1 MVFKKIVPLSGNLNN
16 MQAKEPLFEYTN
28 TGLHIEIQNKDCL
41 SALKRMEDNKFDLV
55 LTSPPYNV
63 GKSYETKTSI
73 EKYLET
79 QEEIISELVRTLSD
93 KGNLC
98 WQVGNY
104 VDKGEVFP
112 LDIYY
117 YQIFKRH
124 GLKLRNRIIWHFGH
138 GLHASNRFSG
148 RYETIL
154 WFSKTDDYIFN
165 LDNVRVPSKYP
176 GKRHF
181 KGPRKGQISGNPL
194 GKNPSDIWEILEQEW
209 DSALW
214 DIPNVKSNHPEKT
227 EHPCQFPI
235 ELVERCVLALTNEH
249 SWIIDPFAGVGYTVL
264 GAIKNNRNAI
274 GIEKEKAYCQIASQR
289 IESFKE
295 GTLKFRPMTKEIFQ
309 PTGKEKVSRIPE
321 EWMRLKVANNT
332 L

>member
-1 MVFKKIVPLSGNLNN
+1 MKV
-16 MQAKEPLFEYTN
+16 KEPLFDYISPDIDYQIKK
-28 TGLHIEIQNKDCL
+28 GDCL
-41 SALKRMEDNKFDLV
+41 TVLEKIEDGKFDLI

-79 QEEIISELVRTLSD
+79 QEEIICELVRTLSD
-93 KGNLC
+93 KGNIC

-104 VDKGEVFP
+104 VDKGEIFP

-117 YQIFKRH
+117 YQIFKKY

-176 GKRHF
+176 GKLHF
-181 KGPRKGQISGNPL
+181 KGPKKGQPSGNPL
-194 GKNPSDIWEILEQEW
+194 GKNPSDIWEIIEQDW
-209 DSALW
+209 DRAMW

-227 EHPCQFPI
+227 DHPCQFPI
-235 ELVERCVLALTNEH
+235 ELVERCVLALTNED
-249 SWIIDPFAGVGYTVL
+249 SWVLDPFSGVGSTVI
-264 GAIKNNRNAI
+264 GAIKNNRNGM
-274 GIEKEKAYCQIASQR
+274 GIEKEKAYCKIANQR
-289 IESFKE
+289 IEDLKE
-295 GTLKFRPMTKEIFQ
+295 GKLKIRPINKPIHK
-309 PTGKEKVSRIPE
+309 PTGKD
-321 EWMRLKVANNT
+321 KVAQIPKEWLELSFANGNGT
-332 L
+332 NGHK

>member
-1 MVFKKIVPLSGNLNN
+1 MKV
-16 MQAKEPLFEYTN
+16 KEPLFDYIRPDTDYTIKN
-28 TGLHIEIQNKDCL
+28 GDCL
-41 SALKRMEDNKFDLV
+41 TVLKKIENGKFDLI

-104 VDKGEVFP
+104 VDKGEIFP
-112 LDIYY
+112 LDIFY
-117 YQIFKRH
+117 YQIFKKH
-124 GLKLRNRIIWHFGH
+124 GLKLRNRIVWHFGH

-148 RYETIL
+148 RYETL
-154 WFSKTDDYIFN
+154 LLFSKTDEYIFN

-181 KGPRKGQISGNPL
+181 KGPKKGQPSGNPL
-194 GKNPSDIWEILEQEW
+194 GKNPSDIWEIIEQDW
-209 DSALW
+209 DKAMW
-214 DIPNVKSNHPEKT
+214 NIPNVKSNHPEKT

-235 ELVERCVLALTNEH
+235 ELVERCVLALTDEN
-249 SWIIDPFAGVGYTVL
+249 SWVLDPFAGVGSTVI
-264 GAIKNNRNAI
+264 GAIKNNRNGM
-274 GIEKEKAYCQIASQR
+274 GIEKEKEYCKIANKR
-289 IESFKE
+289 IEDLKE
-295 GTLKFRPMTKEIFQ
+295 GTLKMRPINKPIHK
-309 PTGKEKVSRIPE
+309 PTGKD
-321 EWMRLKVANNT
+321 KVAQIPKEWAELEFVDGNGVNGHK
-332 L
+332 

>member
-1 MVFKKIVPLSGNLNN
+1 
-16 MQAKEPLFEYTN
+16 MQVEDTLFECIKRNFCYK
-28 TGLHIEIQNKDCL
+28 IQNDDCL
-41 SALKRMEDNKFDLV
+41 SALKKIENEKFDLI

-63 GKSYETKTSI
+63 GKSYETKMSI
-73 EKYLET
+73 EKYLEA
-79 QEEIISELVRTLSD
+79 QEEIILELVRTLSK

-117 YQIFKRH
+117 YQIFKKL
-124 GLKLRNRIIWHFGH
+124 GLKLRNRIVWHFGH

-154 WFSKTDDYIFN
+154 WFSKTDNYIFN

-176 GKRHF
+176 GKKHF
-181 KGPRKGQISGNPL
+181 KGPNKGQLSGNPL
-194 GKNPSDIWEILEQEW
+194 GKNPSDIWEIIEEDW
-209 DSALW
+209 KNAMW
-214 DIPNVKSNHPEKT
+214 NIPNVKSNHPEKT

-235 ELVERCVLALTNEH
+235 ELVERCVLALTDEN
-249 SWIIDPFAGVGYTVL
+249 SWVLDPFSGVGSTVI
-264 GAIKNNRNAI
+264 GAVKNNRNAI
-274 GIEKEKAYCQIASQR
+274 GIEKEKKFCEIANQR
-289 IESFKE
+289 LLELKK
-295 GTLKFRPMTKEIFQ
+295 GYLKFRPITQ
-309 PTGKEKVSRIPE
+309 PIHKPSEKDN
-321 EWMRLKVANNT
+321 VAKFPIDWKQLAIQN

>member
-1 MVFKKIVPLSGNLNN
+1 MRV
-16 MQAKEPLFEYTN
+16 KEPLFDYINPDTDYSIKN
-28 TGLHIEIQNKDCL
+28 GDCL
-41 SALKRMEDNKFDLV
+41 TVLKKIEDGKFDLI

-104 VDKGEVFP
+104 VDKGEIFP
-112 LDIYY
+112 LDIFY
-117 YQIFKRH
+117 YQIFKKH
-124 GLKLRNRIIWHFGH
+124 GLKLRNRIVWHFGH

-148 RYETIL
+148 RYETLL
-154 WFSKTDDYIFN
+154 WFSKTDEYIFN

-181 KGPRKGQISGNPL
+181 KGPKKGQPSGNPL
-194 GKNPSDIWEILEQEW
+194 GKNPSDIWEIIEQDW
-209 DSALW
+209 DKAMW

-235 ELVERCVLALTNEH
+235 ELVERCVLALTNEG
-249 SWIIDPFAGVGYTVL
+249 SWVLDPFAGVGSTVI
-264 GAIKNNRNAI
+264 GAIKNNRNGM
-274 GIEKEKAYCQIASQR
+274 GIEKEKEYCKIANKR
-289 IESFKE
+289 IEDLNE
-295 GTLKFRPMTKEIFQ
+295 GRLKIRPINKPIHK
-309 PTGKEKVSRIPE
+309 PTGKD
-321 EWMRLKVANNT
+321 KVAQIPKEWAELAFVNGSGTNGH
-332 L
+332 